1 MLHVV
6 REGSRQLRI
15 AFGLGVVVL
24 AAVVFLA
31 CGSGSANSGST
42 TTGGSSSTS
51 SNTAKHFK
59 VGDQVKVGDTYIVT
73 VNSVTTSNGDDFS
86 KPKSGN
92 TFLIVDVSIKNVS
105 SKEQNLSSLLQFTLK
120 DSSGQK
126 YDETILTGATAPD
139 GKLAAGD
146 VVKGQLPY
154 EVPTAQ
160 HGFTLAFEADIISS
174 GQTFWDLKI

>member
-1 MLHVV
+1 MLQVV
-6 REGSRQLRI
+6 REGSRQFRI

-31 CGSGSANSGST
+31 CGSSSANTGT
-42 TTGGSSSTS
+42 TTNGGSSSAS
-51 SNTAKHFK
+51 SSGAKHFK
-59 VGDQVKVGDTYIVT
+59 VGDQVKVGDTYVVT
-73 VNSVTTSNGDDFS
+73 VNSVTTSNGDDFM

-126 YDETILTGATAPD
+126 YDETFVTGATAPD

-146 VVKGQLPY
+146 VVKGQIPY
-154 EVPTAQ
+154 EVSASQ
-160 HGFTLAFEADIISS
+160 HSFTLAFEADIISS
-174 GQTFWDLKI
+174 GQTIWDLKI